1 MPLAGAVGLH
11 VAATPTSR
19 PQIPAAPKV
28 GPVDDEV
35 VDENA
40 ELSSD
45 SDQEPELDAN
55 APVGDL
61 AWSNHYAAAQ
71 SRGH

>member
-11 VAATPTSR
+11 VAATLPVR

-40 ELSSD
+40 ELTSD
-45 SDQEPELDAN
+45 SDQEPELDVN
-55 APVGDL
+55 AL
-61 AWSNHYAAAQ
+61 WAT
-71 SRGH
+71 